1 MYDRRAGDAEVP
13 LACPFLALVDDR
25 DVRLAAP
32 DRRHRCYAEPE
43 PAPRAIAH
51 QQQYCL
57 TASFAVCPT
66 FQDWARREAA
76 RVVDEGGTRV
86 PTGGGAG
93 EAAAR
98 GFGRA
103 PAVGGAP
110 GRDSARDG
118 ATERLSTGRRFAT
131 SSGNPAEPG
140 LWGDDRA
147 WAAPPPWARA
157 DAGSSGAD
165 VASPSAD
172 VASPSADAA
181 PPSADVASPG
191 TTTASAPADAR
202 WADPRMPDEP
212 PRQDGEPTRLASPPA
227 APTTAP
233 ALAGSA
239 PQETAPSDL
248 AAVPEPPPFL
258 VRRQE
263 GRSPADERRAAVA
276 RLRPDGLELRPDG
289 VERDR
294 PRPEPPER
302 DRRWPEPGD
311 RDSLGREPMAT
322 VVPPARPSPDLRP
335 DGTPR
340 PGRAT
345 RPGAAV
351 RSVVDAGERSA
362 AAERSGTTARS
373 GSDER
378 WGTGER
384 RARRWLGRDE
394 APASL
399 GGGAPAWER
408 PLRRDAYPDL
418 RTRVGLPHLPR
429 LWVGVIALVVAG
441 LVLFFAPTV
450 LPGLFTGQPVATP
463 PPAPTPTV
471 VPSVSLAPTPPP
483 APTPIVYTVVQGDT
497 LSGIAA
503 RYGLTVSELLKAN
516 PQIKNANMLAI
527 GDRIT
532 IPAKG
537 ASEGGAGAAGS
548 AAP

>member
-32 DRRHRCYAEPE
+32 DRRHRCYAELE

-76 RVVDEGGTRV
+76 RVVDEGDTRA
-86 PTGGGAG
+86 PTGGSSG
-93 EAAAR
+93 EAAVG

-103 PAVGGAP
+103 PAVHGAR
-110 GRDSARDG
+110 GRDWARDG
-118 ATERLSTGRRFAT
+118 ATERFSPNRRFAT

-140 LWGDDRA
+140 LWGDGRA

-157 DAGSSGAD
+157 DAASS
-165 VASPSAD
+165 
-172 VASPSADAA
+172 
-181 PPSADVASPG
+181 SADVASPG

-202 WADPRMPDEP
+202 RADPRTPDEP
-212 PRQDGEPTRLASPPA
+212 PGQDGEPTRLASPPA

-233 ALAGSA
+233 GLADGAL
-239 PQETAPSDL
+239 QETAPPDL

-263 GRSPADERRAAVA
+263 GRSPAEERRAAVA
-276 RLRPDGLELRPDG
+276 RLRLDGLELRPDG

-294 PRPEPPER
+294 PRPEPAER
-302 DRRWPEPGD
+302 DRLWPEPDD
-311 RDSLGREPMAT
+311 RDSLGRELMAT

-351 RSVVDAGERSA
+351 RSVVDASERSA
-362 AAERSGTTARS
+362 AAERPGA
-373 GSDER
+373 DEQ
-378 WGTGER
+378 WGTRER

-394 APASL
+394 APAPL

-450 LPGLFTGQPVATP
+450 LPGLLSGAPVATSA
-463 PPAPTPTV
+463 PAPTATV

-537 ASEGGAGAAGS
+537 ASAGGAGAAGS